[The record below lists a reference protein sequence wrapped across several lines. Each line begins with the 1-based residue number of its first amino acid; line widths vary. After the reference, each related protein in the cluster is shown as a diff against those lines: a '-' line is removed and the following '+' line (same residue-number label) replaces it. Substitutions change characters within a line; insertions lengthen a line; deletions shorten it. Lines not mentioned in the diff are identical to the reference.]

1 VALLTARHV
10 DGKEL
15 TDEQTILDAARSA
28 ELDVERF
35 KKDFKDASLDAVGR
49 DHEEGV
55 DTHGV
60 FGTPTF
66 VFPDGR
72 AAYLRLRPLPPESEM
87 PAVWRQLEALMVE
100 RPYVLEIKRPVAP
113 VK

>member
-1 VALLTARHV
+1 MARF
-10 DGKEL
+10 
-15 TDEQTILDAARSA
+15 EQ
-28 ELDVERF
+28 
-35 KKDFKDASLDAVGR
+35 DFNNASLDAVGH

-55 DTHGV
+55 NTYGV

-72 AAYLRLRPLPPESEM
+72 AAYLRLRPLPPEPEM
-87 PAVWRQLEALMVE
+87 MAVWQQLEAIMEE
-100 RPYVLEIKRPVAP
+100 RPYILEIKRPVAP